1 MADAEKYETLVLGSG
16 EAGKWTA
23 WTMADEGHRT
33 AMVERKWLGGSC
45 PNIACL
51 PSKNVI
57 YSARVASLARRGAEF
72 GLEMDKLRINMAGV
86 QQRKREMVET
96 EHQFHAK
103 RTTDAGI
110 ELIMGEGR
118 FVAPK
123 TVEVALNDGGTRRI
137 VGERVFLD
145 LGSHSTM
152 PNVPGLAAANAMTH
166 IEALDLDRLPGHLIV
181 IGGGYIGLELAQAVR
196 RFGSD
201 VTVIEQGAQ
210 LAEREDPDVG
220 AALLDLFH
228 DEGIEVLLGTHVS
241 QVEGLSGKE
250 VRVRAKDGH
259 GEGIVEGTHLLVSV
273 GRTPNTKGIGLEQVG
288 VELDEHGYIK
298 VNDRLE
304 TTAPNVWAMGDCAGS
319 PQFTHVAYH
328 DFRVVRDNL
337 KGGNRTTK
345 DRIVPFCMFTDPE
358 LARVGRN
365 ETEAKR
371 DKIEY
376 RVAKLPMA
384 NVLRTHTIAEPRG
397 FMKVL
402 IGKESDEIVGFTAFG
417 IEASELMAAVQT
429 AMVGRLPYTVLRD
442 AIFAHPTM
450 SEGLVYLLALKR
462 EKSRGK
468 AVKDLVVKDLGSG
481 VVGKAQDPAAVDSG

>member
-1 MADAEKYETLVLGSG
+1 MADAEKYEILVLGSG

-72 GLEMDKLRINMAGV
+72 GLEMDQLRINMAGV
-86 QQRKREMVET
+86 QQRKRKMVEE

-103 RTTDAGI
+103 RTADAGI
-110 ELIMGEGR
+110 DLIMGEGR
-118 FVAPK
+118 FVAPR
-123 TVEVALNDGGTRRI
+123 TIEVTLNDGGVRRI
-137 VGERVFLD
+137 AGERVFLD
-145 LGSHSTM
+145 LGSRSTM
-152 PNVPGLAAANAMTH
+152 PNVPGLAAASPMTH
-166 IEALDLDRLPGHLIV
+166 IEALDLDRLPRHLVV

-196 RFGSD
+196 RFGSE

-210 LAEREDPDVG
+210 LADREDPDVG

-228 DEGIEVLLGTHVS
+228 DEGIEVLLGTSVTK
-241 QVEGLSGKE
+241 VEGHSGTE
-250 VRVRAKDGH
+250 VRIYAKDGP
-259 GEGIVEGTHLLVSV
+259 GERIVEGTDLLVSV

-288 VELDEHGYIK
+288 VELDERGYIK

-304 TTAPNVWAMGDCAGS
+304 TTASNVWAMGDCAGS

-337 KGGNRTTK
+337 KGGNRSTK

-376 RVAKLPMA
+376 RVAKLPMV

-397 FMKVL
+397 FMKML
-402 IGKESDEIVGFTAFG
+402 IGKDSDEILGFTAFG

-429 AMVGRLPYTVLRD
+429 AMVGRLPYTALRD

-450 SEGLVYLLALKR
+450 SEGLVYLLGQVESAK
-462 EKSRGK
+462 G
-468 AVKDLVVKDLGSG
+468 
-481 VVGKAQDPAAVDSG
+481 

>member
-1 MADAEKYETLVLGSG
+1 MPDAEKFEILVLGSG

-33 AMVERKWLGGSC
+33 AMVERKLLGGSC
-45 PNIACL
+45 PNVACL

-72 GLEMDKLRINMAGV
+72 GLEMDQLRINMAGV
-86 QQRKREMVET
+86 QQRKRKMVEA

-103 RTTDAGI
+103 RTADAGI

-123 TVEVALNDGGTRRI
+123 TVEVALNDGCTRRI

-145 LGSHSTM
+145 LGSRSAM
-152 PNVPGLAAANAMTH
+152 PNVPGLAAANPMTH
-166 IEALDLDRLPGHLIV
+166 IELLDLDRLPGHLIV
-181 IGGGYIGLELAQAVR
+181 IGGGYIGLELAQAMR
-196 RFGSD
+196 RFGSN

-210 LAEREDPDVG
+210 LADREDPDIS

-228 DEGIEVLLGTHVS
+228 DEGIEVLLGAHVTR
-241 QVEGLSGKE
+241 VEGQSGKE
-250 VRVRAKDGH
+250 VRVRAKDGP
-259 GEGIVEGTHLLVSV
+259 GERTIEGTDLLVAT
-273 GRTPNTKGIGLEQVG
+273 GRTPNTAGVGLDQAG
-288 VELDEHGYIK
+288 VELNEHGYIK

-304 TTAPNVWAMGDCAGS
+304 TTAANVWAMGDCSGS

-345 DRIVPFCMFTDPE
+345 DRLVPFCMFTDPE
-358 LARVGRN
+358 LTRVGRN
-365 ETEAKR
+365 ESEAKR

-376 RVAKLPMA
+376 RIAKLPMM

-397 FMKVL
+397 FMKML
-402 IGKESDEIVGFTAFG
+402 IGARNDEILGFTAFG
-417 IEASELMAAVQT
+417 AEASELMAVVQT
-429 AMVGRLPYTVLRD
+429 AMLARMPYTLLRD
-442 AIFAHPTM
+442 AIFAHPTI
-450 SEGLVYLLALKR
+450 SEGLLFLLSQVPA
-462 EKSRGK
+462 
-468 AVKDLVVKDLGSG
+468 SG
-481 VVGKAQDPAAVDSG
+481 DVR

>member
-1 MADAEKYETLVLGSG
+1 MPDAEKYEILVVGSG

-23 WTMADEGHRT
+23 WTMADEGRRT
-33 AMVERKWLGGSC
+33 AMVERRWLGGSC

-57 YSARVASLARRGAEF
+57 YSARVASLAGRGAEF
-72 GLEMDKLRINMAGV
+72 GLEMDQLRINMAGV
-86 QQRKREMVET
+86 QQRKRKMVED

-103 RTTDAGI
+103 RIAAAGI

-123 TVEVALNDGGTRRI
+123 TVEVALSGGGTRRI

-145 LGSHSTM
+145 LGSRSTM
-152 PNVPGLAAANAMTH
+152 PNVPGLAAANPMTH
-166 IEALDLDRLPGHLIV
+166 IELLDLDRPPGHLIV
-181 IGGGYIGLELAQAVR
+181 IGGGYIGLELAQAMR

-210 LAEREDPDVG
+210 LADREDPDVG

-228 DEGIEVLLGTHVS
+228 DEGIEVLLGTQVS
-241 QVEGLSGKE
+241 RVEGQSGRE
-250 VRVRAKDGH
+250 VRVRAKDGP
-259 GEGIVEGTHLLVSV
+259 GERTVEGTDLLVAT

-288 VELDEHGYIK
+288 VELDERGYIK
-298 VNDRLE
+298 VNERLE
-304 TTAPNVWAMGDCAGS
+304 TTAANVWAMGDCAGS

-345 DRIVPFCMFTDPE
+345 DRLVPFCMFTDPE

-365 ETEAKR
+365 ESEAKR

-376 RVAKLPMA
+376 RIAKLPMA

-397 FMKVL
+397 FMKML
-402 IGKESDEIVGFTAFG
+402 IGASSDEILGFTAFG
-417 IEASELMAAVQT
+417 VEASELMAAVQT

-450 SEGLVYLLALKR
+450 SEGLVYLL
-462 EKSRGK
+462 SQ
-468 AVKDLVVKDLGSG
+468 VS
-481 VVGKAQDPAAVDSG
+481 PAGTTR

>member
-1 MADAEKYETLVLGSG
+1 MADLEKFEILVLGSG

-23 WTMADEGHRT
+23 WTMADEGHST

-57 YSARVASLARRGAEF
+57 YSARIASLARRGAEF
-72 GLEMDKLRINMAGV
+72 GLEIDNLRINMAGV
-86 QQRKREMVET
+86 QQRKRKMVEE
-96 EHQFHAK
+96 EHEFHAK
-103 RTTDAGI
+103 RTRDAGI
-110 ELIMGEGR
+110 ELVMGEGR

-123 TVEVALNDGGTRRI
+123 TLEVALNDGGTRRI

-145 LGSHSTM
+145 LGSHSAM
-152 PNVPGLAAANAMTH
+152 PNIPGLAASSPMTH
-166 IEALDLDRLPGHLIV
+166 VEALDLDRLPRHLIV
-181 IGGGYIGLELAQAVR
+181 IGGGYIGLELAQAIR

-201 VTVIEQGAQ
+201 VTVIERGAQ
-210 LAEREDPDVG
+210 LADREDPDVG

-228 DEGIEVLLGTHVS
+228 DEGIEVLLGTRVS
-241 QVEGLSGKE
+241 KVEGLSGKE
-250 VRVRAKDGH
+250 VRVSAKDGP
-259 GEGIVEGTHLLVSV
+259 GERIVDGTDLLVSV

-288 VELDEHGYIK
+288 VELDERGYIK
-298 VNDRLE
+298 VNHRLE
-304 TTAPNVWAMGDCAGS
+304 TTASNVWAMGDCAGS

-337 KGGNRTTK
+337 KGGNRSTK

-371 DKIEY
+371 DHIEY

-397 FMKVL
+397 FMKML
-402 IGKESDEIVGFTAFG
+402 IGKDSDEIIGFTAFG

-429 AMVGRLPYTVLRD
+429 AMVGRLPYTALRD

-450 SEGLVYLLALKR
+450 AEALVYLLGQVEKR
-462 EKSRGK
+462 KS
-468 AVKDLVVKDLGSG
+468 
-481 VVGKAQDPAAVDSG
+481 

>member
-1 MADAEKYETLVLGSG
+1 MADAEKYEILVLGSG

-72 GLEMDKLRINMAGV
+72 GLEMDQLRINMAGV
-86 QQRKREMVET
+86 QQRKRKMVEE

-103 RTTDAGI
+103 RTADAGI
-110 ELIMGEGR
+110 DLIMGEGR
-118 FVAPK
+118 FVAPR
-123 TVEVALNDGGTRRI
+123 TIEVTLNDGGVRRI
-137 VGERVFLD
+137 AGERVFLD
-145 LGSHSTM
+145 LGSRSTM
-152 PNVPGLAAANAMTH
+152 PNVPGLAASSPMTH
-166 IEALDLDRLPGHLIV
+166 IEALDLDRLPGHLVV

-196 RFGSD
+196 RFGSE

-228 DEGIEVLLGTHVS
+228 DEGIEVLLGTSVTK
-241 QVEGLSGKE
+241 VEGHSGTE
-250 VRVRAKDGH
+250 VRIYAKDGP
-259 GEGIVEGTHLLVSV
+259 GERIVEGTDLLVSV

-288 VELDEHGYIK
+288 VELDERGYIK

-304 TTAPNVWAMGDCAGS
+304 TTASNVWAMGDCAGS

-337 KGGNRTTK
+337 KGGNRSKK

-376 RVAKLPMA
+376 RVAKLPMV

-397 FMKVL
+397 FMKML
-402 IGKESDEIVGFTAFG
+402 LGKESDEILGFTAFG

-450 SEGLVYLLALKR
+450 SEGLVYLLGQVESAK
-462 EKSRGK
+462 G
-468 AVKDLVVKDLGSG
+468 
-481 VVGKAQDPAAVDSG
+481 

>member
-1 MADAEKYETLVLGSG
+1 MADAQKYEILVIGSG

-23 WTMADEGHRT
+23 WTMADGGHRT
-33 AMVERKWLGGSC
+33 AMVERKYLGGSC

-57 YSARVASLARRGAEF
+57 HSARIASLARRGAEF
-72 GLEMDKLRINMAGV
+72 GLEMDQLRINMAGV
-86 QQRKREMVET
+86 QQRKRKMVED

-103 RTTDAGI
+103 RTADAGI

-123 TVEVALNDGGTRRI
+123 TIEVALNNGGTRRI

-145 LGSHSTM
+145 LGSHATM
-152 PNVPGLAAANAMTH
+152 PNLPGLAAANPMTH
-166 IEALDLDRLPGHLIV
+166 IEALDLDRLPRHLIV
-181 IGGGYIGLELAQAVR
+181 IGGGYVGLELAQALR
-196 RFGSD
+196 RFGSQ
-201 VTVIEQGAQ
+201 VTVIERGAQ
-210 LAEREDPDVG
+210 LADREDPDVG

-228 DEGIEVLLGTHVS
+228 DEGIEVLLGAQVS
-241 QVEGLSGKE
+241 KVEGQSGKT
-250 VRVRAKDGH
+250 VRVYAKDGP
-259 GEGIVEGTHLLVSV
+259 GERIIEGTDLLVSI

-288 VELDEHGYIK
+288 VELDAHGYIK
-298 VNDRLE
+298 VNERLE
-304 TTAPNVWAMGDCAGS
+304 TTASNVWAMGDCAGS

-365 ETEAKR
+365 EIEAKR

-397 FMKVL
+397 FMKML
-402 IGKESDEIVGFTAFG
+402 IGKDSDEIVGFTAFG

-429 AMVGRLPYTVLRD
+429 AMVGRLPYTALRD

-450 SEGLVYLLALKR
+450 AEGLVYLLGQVESAK
-462 EKSRGK
+462 G
-468 AVKDLVVKDLGSG
+468 
-481 VVGKAQDPAAVDSG
+481 

>member
-1 MADAEKYETLVLGSG
+1 MTDAEKYEVLVLGSG

-57 YSARVASLARRGAEF
+57 YSARIASLARRGAEF
-72 GLEMDKLRINMAGV
+72 GLEIDNLRINMAGV
-86 QQRKREMVET
+86 QRRKRKMVEE
-96 EHQFHAK
+96 EHEFHAK
-103 RTTDAGI
+103 RTKDAGI

-123 TVEVALNDGGTRRI
+123 TLEVALNDGGSRRI
-137 VGERVFLD
+137 VAERVFLD
-145 LGSHSTM
+145 LGSHSAM
-152 PNVPGLAAANAMTH
+152 PNIPGLAAANPMTH
-166 IEALDLDRLPGHLIV
+166 IEALDLDRLPRHLIV
-181 IGGGYIGLELAQAVR
+181 IGGGYVGLELAQAMH
-196 RFGSD
+196 RFGSK
-201 VTVIEQGAQ
+201 VTVIERGAQ
-210 LAEREDPDVG
+210 LADREDPDVG

-228 DEGIEVLLGTHVS
+228 DEGIEVLLGAQVS
-241 QVEGLSGKE
+241 RVEGHSGKE
-250 VRVRAKDGH
+250 VRVYGKDAH
-259 GEGIVEGTHLLVSV
+259 GERIVEGTDLLVSV

-288 VELDEHGYIK
+288 VELDERGYIK
-298 VNDRLE
+298 VNERLE

-358 LARVGRN
+358 LARDGRN
-365 ETEAKR
+365 ETERKR
-371 DKIEY
+371 DQIEY
-376 RVAKLPMA
+376 PPAKLPMA
-384 NVLRTHTIAEPRG
+384 NVLRTPTIAEPRG
-397 FMKVL
+397 FMKML
-402 IGKESDEIVGFTAFG
+402 IGKSSDEIVGFTAFG

-429 AMVGRLPYTVLRD
+429 AMVGRLPYTVLLD
-442 AIFAHPTM
+442 AIFAHPCGA
-450 SEGLVYLLALKR
+450 EALVYLLGQVESTSA
-462 EKSRGK
+462 G
-468 AVKDLVVKDLGSG
+468 
-481 VVGKAQDPAAVDSG
+481 